1 MLTVEKLRKIVTEAY
16 ENDEWICLRSG
27 GNYSI
32 FKLQSKDQLENFMS
46 NMIENVYIQNGVEV
60 YEVDDAEDNTV
71 YTDADHAKDWN
82 YFKNTM
88 GI

>member
-16 ENDEWICLRSG
+16 ENDEWICVLTG
-27 GNYSI
+27 DVFEI
-32 FKLQSKDQLENFMS
+32 FKVNNQEE
-46 NMIENVYIQNGVEV
+46 IEQIMDDVVDISDEEGAFVEV
-60 YEVDDAEDNTV
+60 YDKAQDVW

>member
-1 MLTVEKLRKIVTEAY
+1 MLTVEKLRKIANESL
-16 ENDEWICLRSG
+16 DEGDWLCLKSG
-27 GNYSI
+27 DVFTLY
-32 FKLQSKDQLENFMS
+32 K
-46 NMIENVYIQNGVEV
+46 IENQADLEELLGEM
-60 YEVDDAEDNTV
+60 EDDIEEDGLTSCVVNIAEDNTV

>member
-16 ENDEWICLRSG
+16 ENDEWICVLTG
-27 GNYSI
+27 DVFEI
-32 FKLQSKDQLENFMS
+32 FKVNNQEE
-46 NMIENVYIQNGVEV
+46 IEQIMDDVVDFSDEEGAFVEV
-60 YEVDDAEDNTV
+60 YDKVQDV
-71 YTDADHAKDWN
+71 WYTDADHAKDWN

>member
-16 ENDEWICLRSG
+16 ENDEWICVLTG
-27 GNYSI
+27 DVFEI
-32 FKLQSKDQLENFMS
+32 FKVNNQEE
-46 NMIENVYIQNGVEV
+46 IEQIMDDVVDISDEEGAFVEV
-60 YEVDDAEDNTV
+60 YDKVQDV
-71 YTDADHAKDWN
+71 WYTDADHAKDWN